1 LLRRIRINH
10 RGQGRETVADD
21 QRVDGAVPEQG
32 DAVGEILD
40 RPMTVISIASQKGGI
55 GKTVT
60 TVNVATRLAMAG
72 FDVAIVDLDPQ
83 AQAGEAIGVE
93 LKGDRIL
100 RSLGL
105 VFQHA
110 LQGIPIRPLNEIM
123 FDQSEIL
130 RDFADAGHLYLIAA
144 EESTMTA
151 AQNAL
156 ITQPYTTTPILRRML
171 LEHLSGLVDF
181 VIIDTP
187 PSMSSLN
194 AIAYAASD
202 FVITVMNPQRQTVK
216 GALVI
221 KPTVEKV
228 SELTRGECS
237 PQFLGVLLNDSN
249 SESKWTAQDV
259 FVINGMVSKG
269 LMPFVTDIRSD
280 VRISD
285 CYGPAGPVVVQFPNH
300 PPGKRYTALVE
311 EILERIDTPRE
322 AWKIADPATLEEVN
336 A

>member
-1 LLRRIRINH
+1 MAADHQAGTPPLD
-10 RGQGRETVADD
+10 EDVA
-21 QRVDGAVPEQG
+21 
-32 DAVGEILD
+32 D
-40 RPMTVISIASQKGGI
+40 RPMTVIAIASQKGGI

-60 TVNVATRLAMAG
+60 TVNVGTRLAMAG

-83 AQAGEAIGVE
+83 AQAGEAIGVD
-93 LKGDRIL
+93 LKGERIL

-110 LQGIPIRPLNEIM
+110 LQGIPITPLDEIM

-130 RDFADAGHLYLIAA
+130 SDFAGAGRLYLLAS

-156 ITQPYTTTPILRRML
+156 ITQPFTTTPILRRL
-171 LEHLSGLVDF
+171 LIKHLTGLVDF

-194 AIAYAASD
+194 AIAYAAAD
-202 FVITVMNPQRQTVK
+202 YVITVMNPQRQTVK

-228 SELTRGECS
+228 NELTRGECN

-259 FVINGMVSKG
+259 FVMNGMASKG
-269 LMPFVTDIRSD
+269 LSPFVTDIRSD

-285 CYGPAGPVVVQFPNH
+285 CYGPTGPVVVQFPNH

-311 EILERIDTPRE
+311 EILERIDSPRDE
-322 AWKIADPATLEEVN
+322 WRIASPVAVEEVD

>member
-1 LLRRIRINH
+1 M
-10 RGQGRETVADD
+10 ADD
-21 QRVDGAVPEQG
+21 QQAAEALSDEEQG
-32 DAVGEILD
+32 GDLLD

-60 TVNVATRLAMAG
+60 TVNVAARLAMAG

-93 LKGDRIL
+93 LKGERIL

-105 VFQHA
+105 TFQHA
-110 LQGIPIRPLNEIM
+110 LQGIPIQRLTDIM
-123 FDQSEIL
+123 FDQSHIL
-130 RDFADAGHLYLIAA
+130 NEFDGAGSLFLIAS

-171 LEHLSGLVDF
+171 LEHLRGVVDF

-202 FVITVMNPQRQTVK
+202 YVITVLNPQRQTVK

-228 SELTRGECS
+228 GELTLGECT

-259 FVINGMVSKG
+259 FVINGMVSTG
-269 LMPFVTDIRSD
+269 LKPFKTDIRSD

-285 CYGPAGPVVVQFPNH
+285 CFGPAGPVVVQFPNH
-300 PPGKRYTALVE
+300 APGKRYTALVE
-311 EILERIDTPRE
+311 EILRRIDTPSDE
-322 AWKIADPATLEEVN
+322 WEIASAASLEEVD